1 MIVNMAFSSAKQ
13 SRRWRVSYVT
23 PERPNT
29 VNFRWFT
36 DSFHA
41 ERWIKEAKAELGLRK
56 YTVQH
61 VGR

>member
-1 MIVNMAFSSAKQ
+1 MIVNMAFSTAKQ
-13 SRRWRVSYVT
+13 SRRWRVTYVT

-29 VNFRWFT
+29 LNFRWFT

-41 ERWIKEAKAELGLRK
+41 ERWLKAARTDLHIRK
-56 YTVQH
+56 YNVEH